1 MKRSAAPLRRQVF
14 LFALLISGAVL
25 LSVGGILFAHHLGQ
39 ARARL
44 ADSLLST
51 ARITA
56 ANASAAVAFRDARA
70 ASEILRSLRH
80 NPLIVGAV
88 LYDREG
94 RPFCA
99 HGSPAPAM
107 PDPGDPSAAVTVD
120 VIHEGEP
127 LGRLLVVADNRAE
140 LRRTALTWAGVYAG
154 AFALTVLLALGLA
167 ARFQRIVA
175 EPITR
180 LARTAHEV
188 TSRRDYSVR
197 AAIAGPAEV
206 AGLAAAFNTMLGEVG
221 RRDETLARQLVAL
234 DQEVRE
240 RKAAQET
247 LRQNTRDMLR
257 LSREAGMAEVAAG
270 VLHDIGNALNSINV
284 SAELLSDHMRGRA
297 HASARALHDFL
308 AAPPTRA
315 AAVLASPPDGPALR
329 DFLVAYAEH
338 TVSNLRKADEEL
350 AALRAAVAH
359 LKEIVARQQ
368 TLAKSPRRSEPFDLE
383 DALREALL
391 IDKTEV
397 GSAPLRIERIQEV
410 DAPAVVHADRSAVV
424 QILINLLAN
433 ARAAIEAGA
442 PPAPLLQV
450 RLGPATPSHL
460 ALSVT
465 DNGIGIPADQLLS
478 IFSYGFTTKAGG
490 HGFGLHNAA
499 NTARLLG
506 GALRVRSDGPGR
518 GATFTLELPRRAPG
532 ADAHD
537 A

>member
-1 MKRSAAPLRRQVF
+1 MKTSPAPLRRQVF
-14 LFALLISGAVL
+14 LFALLISGVVL
-25 LSVGGILFAHHLGQ
+25 LAVGGILFAHHLGQ

-56 ANASAAVAFRDARA
+56 GNASAAVAFRDTRA

-80 NPLIVGAV
+80 NPLIVSAI
-88 LYDREG
+88 LYDLKG
-94 RPFCA
+94 RPFVA
-99 HGSPAPAM
+99 HGAPVPALPDNLDPA
-107 PDPGDPSAAVTVD
+107 AAILVD
-120 VIHEGEP
+120 VIHEKEP

-154 AFALTVLLALGLA
+154 AFAVTALLALGLA
-167 ARFQRIVA
+167 ARFQRAVA
-175 EPITR
+175 APLTR
-180 LARTAHEV
+180 LARTAEEV
-188 TSRRDYSVR
+188 TTQRDYSVR
-197 AAIAGPAEV
+197 AEIAGPAEV
-206 AGLAAAFNTMLGEVG
+206 AGLASAFNTMLVEVG
-221 RRDETLARQLVAL
+221 RRDETLARQLVVL

-240 RKAAQET
+240 REAAQET
-247 LRQNTRDMLR
+247 LRQNTREMLR

-270 VLHDIGNALNSINV
+270 VLHNIGNALNSINV
-284 SAELLSDHMRGRA
+284 SAELLSDHVRGRA

-308 AAPPTRA
+308 GAPPSRA
-315 AAVLASPPDGPALR
+315 AAVLAAPPDGPALR

-338 TVSNLRKADEEL
+338 TVSHLRKADEEL
-350 AALRAAVAH
+350 DALRAAVAH

-368 TLAKSPRRSEPFDLE
+368 TLAKSPRRSESFDLE
-383 DALREALL
+383 EAVREALL
-391 IDKTEV
+391 IDKTE
-397 GSAPLRIERIQEV
+397 GGPARLRVERVREHDTDGTV
-410 DAPAVVHADRSAVV
+410 YADRSAVV

-433 ARAAIEAGA
+433 ARAAIEAAA
-442 PPAPLLQV
+442 PAEPSLQV
-450 RLGPATPSHL
+450 RIGPATPAHL

-465 DNGIGIPADQLLS
+465 DNGIGIPPDQLLS

-506 GALRVRSDGPGR
+506 GALRVHSDGPGK

-537 A
+537 S